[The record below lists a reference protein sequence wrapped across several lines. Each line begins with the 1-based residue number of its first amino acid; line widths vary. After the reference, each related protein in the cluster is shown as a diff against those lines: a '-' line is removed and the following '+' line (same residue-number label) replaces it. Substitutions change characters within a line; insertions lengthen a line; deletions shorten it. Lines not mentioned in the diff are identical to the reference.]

1 MRYSHKKNTFPLL
14 LFLLTLLSVT
24 PLYCQLPGED
34 VSLQATI
41 DPKPKILGLDPRA
54 TPEDAKGTFE
64 SMGMKWLESKNI
76 SPFVNAYNYQGTPD
90 ALWIKEGKTTA
101 FFFQTSLLRIDVYLK
116 PTYSNFLL
124 IREQLFDS
132 MGERFNVKQSKESID
147 EFLQAHLSSLQPG
160 EYDERTEMEIKAAL
174 LRGNTFYYY
183 RLGDNKEDLTV
194 VLSFSTGKDKDGTII
209 PQLMLHYSF
218 LKPLEELQ
226 AYQEAIKSKI
236 LPE

>member
-1 MRYSHKKNTFPLL
+1 MKNSNKTITFSLL
-14 LFLLTLLSVT
+14 LYALTLLSAT
-24 PLYCQLPGED
+24 PLFSQLPGD
-34 VSLQATI
+34 DMSLQATI

-64 SMGMKWLESKNI
+64 NMGMRWIDSKNI
-76 SPFVNAYNYQGTPD
+76 SPFVNAFNYSGTPD
-90 ALWIKEGKTTA
+90 ALWIKDGTTTA
-101 FFFQTSLLRIDVYLK
+101 YFFQTSLLRIDVYLK

-124 IREQLFDS
+124 IRDQLFDS
-132 MGERFNVKQSKESID
+132 MGERFTIKQTKESID
-147 EFLQAHLSSLQPG
+147 EFLKAHLSTLQPG
-160 EYDERTEMEIKAAL
+160 EYDERTEMEIKAGL

-183 RLGDNKEDLTV
+183 RLGDAKEDLTV
-194 VLSFSTGKDKDGTII
+194 VLSFSTGKDKDGTVI